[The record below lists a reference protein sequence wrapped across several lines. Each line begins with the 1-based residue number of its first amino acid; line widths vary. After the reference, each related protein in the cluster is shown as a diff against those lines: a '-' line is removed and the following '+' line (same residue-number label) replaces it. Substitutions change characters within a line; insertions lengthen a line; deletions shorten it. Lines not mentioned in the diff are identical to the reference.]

1 MFKNLFGVN
10 GKEENLK
17 GLLQAILKIKI
28 ESLEIQNPELPRDYK
43 NAKLGILDVRA
54 KLSDGTIAAIE
65 MQVENQNN
73 IGERISFY
81 VCKLYIN
88 TITKGKKYD
97 DTSKTIAIA
106 IINFSYFNRKEYH
119 QIAHLNFEECIDE
132 NEIAE
137 EILQGK
143 ESDKI
148 TDKLEVHIIDLERFQ
163 KIKNPKGELAD
174 WLNLILGNEG
184 AIEIAS
190 QRNERIAKA
199 NEENKEL
206 SATEEMQNLYLSEQM
221 AIYDENTRI
230 SVATKKG
237 IEIGKAEGKAEEKL
251 EVAKNLLKM
260 GMKLEQIQKATG
272 LKKEEIAKIKD
283 N

>member
-17 GLLQAILKIKI
+17 GLLEAILKIKI
-28 ESLEIQNPELPRDYK
+28 KSLEIQNPELPREHK

-54 KLSDGTIAAIE
+54 KLADGTIASIE

-73 IGERISFY
+73 LGERITFY

-88 TITKGKKYD
+88 TITKGKQYNEAN
-97 DTSKTIAIA
+97 KTIAIA
-106 IINFSYFNRKEYH
+106 MINFSYFNRKEYH
-119 QIAHLNFEECIDE
+119 QIAHLNFEECTDE
-132 NEIAE
+132 NEIVE
-137 EILQGK
+137 EILKGI

-148 TDKLEVHIIDLERFQ
+148 TDKLEIHIIDLEQFQ

-190 QRNERIAKA
+190 QKNERIAKA
-199 NEENKEL
+199 NEENKRL
-206 SATEEMQNLYLSEQM
+206 SATEEMQDLYLSEQM
-221 AIYDENTRI
+221 AILDENTKI

-237 IEIGKAEGKAEEKL
+237 IEIGEAQGRIEEKTEIAKKMLARNINL
-251 EVAKNLLKM
+251 E
-260 GMKLEQIQKATG
+260 EITG
-272 LKKEEIAKIKD
+272 LTKEEIVKLK
-283 N
+283 